1 MANMMKWT
9 KMQAMAIIAHQE
21 RTGAT
26 HSNHN
31 IDPEMTPYNYSVWP
45 YDRPDQVG
53 EKHGWRRLTQRLE
66 QLKWLHRKDVNVLVE
81 WTIHL
86 GVDVPPGY
94 DTERDF
100 FFACMRYC
108 ERKYG
113 AENIIYGIVHVDEET
128 PHLTVGIV
136 PVVKKPL
143 KLRKN
148 ASDATRAAYEAA
160 VAAGKDVVET
170 LDANALITRKHLQG
184 WHGELAESLT
194 EQLGYDPAVYTG
206 ITEHLGGNMTVKQLK
221 AKSADW
227 RETRNRQAAAF
238 HENRRAAKGLLG
250 GRKASLSAKLN
261 VADPK
266 RPKIQSPVQPEKA
279 DGQKP
284 SLMDQILD
292 AKSRGGH
299 EG

>member
-1 MANMMKWT
+1 MANMKKWT

-26 HSNHN
+26 HSNEN
-31 IDPEMTPYNYSVWP
+31 INPEMTPYNYAVWP

-53 EKHGWRRLTQRLE
+53 EKHGWYRLTQRLE

-94 DTERDF
+94 DNEKDF
-100 FFACMRYC
+100 FLACMRYC

-113 AENIIYGIVHVDEET
+113 SENICYGIVHVDEET

-148 ASDATRAAYEAA
+148 ASTATKLAYEAA
-160 VAAGKDVVET
+160 VSTGNTIIDT
-170 LDANALITRKHLQG
+170 LDANALITRKHLQD
-184 WHGELAESLT
+184 WHGELTESLI

-206 ITEHLGGNMTVKQLK
+206 ITEHLGGNLTVKQLK
-221 AKSADW
+221 GKSSKW
-227 RETRNRQAAAF
+227 RESRNKQATDF

-250 GRKASLSAKLN
+250 DRKATLEAKIA
-261 VADPK
+261 VADPN
-266 RPKIQSPVQPEKA
+266 RPNIQSQTWPEKT
-279 DGQKP
+279 GIRKV
-284 SLMDQILD
+284 SLLDQISG
-292 AKSRGGH
+292 AKARGGR
-299 EG
+299 GG